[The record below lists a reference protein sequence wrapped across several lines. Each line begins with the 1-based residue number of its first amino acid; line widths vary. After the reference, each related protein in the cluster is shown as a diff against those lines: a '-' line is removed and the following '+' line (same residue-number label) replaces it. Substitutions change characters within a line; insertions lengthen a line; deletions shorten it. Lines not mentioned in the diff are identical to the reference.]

1 MKYIDENGLLYLWQ
15 KIKSIIPSKVSDLT
29 NDSKY
34 QTDANVK
41 STVESYGYQT
51 KANVK
56 STIEDYGYQTSSQV
70 STAISNALADV
81 SGISYSI
88 VSSLPSTGEPGIIYL
103 KSNGGVNPNIYDEYI
118 YVGGKFEK
126 IGTTDVDLSGYVQ
139 TSDLTAITNGEI
151 DEIVN

>member
-34 QTDANVK
+34 QTEV
-41 STVESYGYQT
+41 
-51 KANVK
+51 NVK
-56 STIEDYGYQTSSQV
+56 STIEGYGYQTSSQV

-81 SGISYSI
+81 TGISYSI
-88 VSSLPSTGEPGIIYL
+88 VTSLPSTGEPGIIYL
-103 KSNGGVNPNIYDEYI
+103 KSNGGSTSNIYDEYI
-118 YVGGKFEK
+118 YVNGKFEK
-126 IGTTDVDLSGYVQ
+126 IGTTDVDLSGYLKS
-139 TSDLTAITNGEI
+139 SDLTAITNGEI

>member
-34 QTDANVK
+34 QTEV
-41 STVESYGYQT
+41 
-51 KANVK
+51 NVK
-56 STIEDYGYQTSSQV
+56 STIEGYGYQTSSQV
-70 STAISNALADV
+70 STAISNALANV

-88 VSSLPSTGEPGIIYL
+88 VTTLPSTGEPGVIYL
-103 KSNGGVNPNIYDEYI
+103 KSNGGSTSNIYDEYI
-118 YVGGKFEK
+118 YVNGKFEK
-126 IGTTDVDLSGYVQ
+126 IGTTDVDLSGYLKS
-139 TSDLTAITNGEI
+139 SDLTAITNGEI

>member
-15 KIKSIIPSKVSDLT
+15 KIKSIVPLKTSDLT
-29 NDSKY
+29 NDS
-34 QTDANVK
+34 
-41 STVESYGYQT
+41 EYQT

-56 STIEDYGYQTSSQV
+56 STVEGYGYQTNANVKSTIESYGYQTSSQV

-88 VSSLPSTGEPGIIYL
+88 VTSLPSTGEPGVIYL
-103 KSNGGVNPNIYDEYI
+103 KSNGGSNSNIYDEYI

-126 IGTTDVDLSGYVQ
+126 IGTTDVDLSGYLKS
-139 TSDLTAITNGEI
+139 SDLTAITNGEI

>member
-15 KIKSIIPSKVSDLT
+15 KIKSIIPSKMSDLT

-41 STVESYGYQT
+41 STIES
-51 KANVK
+51 
-56 STIEDYGYQTSSQV
+56 YGYQTSSQV

-88 VSSLPSTGEPGIIYL
+88 VSSLPSTGEAGVIYL
-103 KSNGGVNPNIYDEYI
+103 KSNGGTNPNIYDEYI
-118 YVGGKFEK
+118 YVNGKFEK
-126 IGTTDVDLSGYVQ
+126 IGTTDVDLSGYIK